1 MRRTAKKWRLV
12 ASALALLTS
21 AAAAP
26 AAHTQPAEAAPALTP
41 PRVTKFVEAE
51 RPDGTPAEGAAV
63 DLELTIAADGKLTDA
78 KVVGSAGEAIDAAAL
93 AAVRQ
98 FTFEPARRGDRA
110 VPARIRYRYTFE
122 PAAPPA
128 APESAPEPGAAG
140 TDGSGAPTPAAP
152 KAGRLEGRILARGGD
167 RPGDRPIVGAIVT
180 LLGAGGATVASAL
193 TGEDGGFAFAD
204 VAAGDYRV
212 RVEADGFAPVE
223 APETVTAGEATAL
236 TYRLAP
242 NAAKSGGYA
251 FGATASIEAPPREV
265 TKRTLSS
272 EELTRTAGTRGDPV
286 RVIELLPGVAR
297 PPFAAGL
304 LIIRGASPFDSQVY
318 FEGGLVD
325 RLYHFGGLTS
335 FTSARLIDHIDL
347 YPGNFS
353 VRYGRKIGGIV
364 DIGLR
369 DPRTDGYHGV
379 VDVNLIDASVL
390 AEGPVGQ
397 RGAFA
402 LSAKRSYIDFWFSSV
417 IPKDIGITAAPV
429 YSDYQA
435 MYSYRPEN
443 GDKLRLLFYGSN
455 DEFKLNFDKPADGDP
470 AIRGGFGQKT
480 AYDRLQGTWKHL
492 YGANVEQEVT
502 AIAGT
507 LDMVIQAGDQAGYE
521 AKGFEGTLKAEWRAQ
536 LGRHLKLIGGLDGY
550 GLDAD
555 VTYHGPV
562 VRATEGD
569 PTASMSPL
577 SGATLATFDGRFVT
591 LRPAAYLEA
600 IIEAGERLQLV
611 PGVRADY
618 FSEIHAGAVQ
628 PRLTARLKVAPGTTL
643 KGGAGLFVQPPNY
656 GETLAGIGNPNLGV
670 IWAQHYGAGVEQ
682 VLGENAKLGVEGF
695 YKRLS
700 DLEVEGANASGQPT
714 LVNGGRGRIY
724 GLEVSAK
731 LKPTAR
737 GFGFLSY
744 TLSRSERNDHGDGWR
759 LFDYDQTHILTV
771 AGGYRLPRNWDLGA
785 TFRYAS
791 GNPATPI
798 LGGIYD
804 ANADFYSPV
813 FGATNSVRN
822 PATHQLDIRIEKG
835 WRFKSWAL
843 ATYLDLQNVYNH
855 RSQEGLQYSYDYA
868 TSQPVLGLPIL
879 PSLGLRGEF

>member
-1 MRRTAKKWRLV
+1 LV
-12 ASALALLTS
+12 ASALALLS
-21 AAAAP
+21 AAP
-26 AAHTQPAEAAPALTP
+26 AARAQGTETPPPAAPAALTP

-51 RPDGTPAEGAAV
+51 RPATTPPEGAAV
-63 DLELTIAADGKLTDA
+63 EMELTIAADGKLTDA
-78 KVVGSAGEAIDAAAL
+78 KVVGSAGEELDAAAL

-98 FTFEPARRGDRA
+98 FVFEPARRGDRPI
-110 VPARIRYRYTFE
+110 VARIRYRYIFE
-122 PAAPPA
+122 PAATPA
-128 APESAPEPGAAG
+128 APESAP
-140 TDGSGAPTPAAP
+140 GSGAPGGEESAAPAPAAP
-152 KAGRLEGRILARGGD
+152 RAGRLEGRILARGGD
-167 RPGDRPIVGAIVT
+167 RPIAGAIVT
-180 LLGAGGATVASAL
+180 LLGATGASTGSAL
-193 TGEDGGFAFAD
+193 TGEDGGFALPDLAP
-204 VAAGDYRV
+204 GDYRV
-212 RVEADGFAPVE
+212 RVEADGFTPFETPE
-223 APETVTAGEATAL
+223 AVTAGEATAV
-236 TYRLAP
+236 TYRMAP
-242 NAAKSGGYA
+242 TAKQGTGYA

-304 LIIRGASPFDSQVY
+304 LIVRGASPFDSQVY

-379 VDVNLIDASVL
+379 VDVNLIDASIL

-402 LSAKRSYIDFWFSSV
+402 ISAKRSYIDFWFTSV
-417 IPKDIGITAAPV
+417 IPKDAFGVTAAPV

-502 AIAGT
+502 AIAGY

-521 AKGFEGTLKAEWRAQ
+521 AKGFEGTLKGEWRAQ
-536 LGRHLKLIGGLDGY
+536 LGRHLKLIAGLDGY

-555 VTYHGPV
+555 VNYHGPA

-569 PTASMSPL
+569 PTNSQGPL
-577 SGATLATFDGRFVT
+577 SGTALATFDGRFVT

-600 IIEAGERLQLV
+600 LIEAGDRLQLV

-618 FSEIHAGAVQ
+618 FSEVHAGAVQ
-628 PRLTARLKVAPGTTL
+628 PRLTARLKIAPATTL
-643 KGGAGLFVQPPNY
+643 KGGVGLFAQPPNY
-656 GETLAGIGNPNLGV
+656 GETLTGIGNPNLG
-670 IWAQHYGAGVEQ
+670 ISWAEHYGAGVEQ

-695 YKRLS
+695 YKRLY
-700 DLEVEGANASGQPT
+700 DLEVEGTDASGQPA

-791 GNPATPI
+791 GNPGTPI

-813 FGATNSVRN
+813 FGATNSIRN
-822 PATHQLDIRIEKG
+822 PATHQLDLRIEKG
-835 WRFKSWAL
+835 WRFQSWAL
-843 ATYLDLQNVYNH
+843 AAYLDLQNVYNH

-868 TSQPVLGLPIL
+868 TSKPVLGLPIL
-879 PSLGLRGEF
+879 PSFGLRGEL